1 MPNPLKYK
9 SVSLTLGA
17 YDKLVHV
24 ADVEDRSIGRQLSRL
39 VDQAYAEVKPMPYKE
54 LATNSS
60 TSRYGISSAHDSVI
74 END

>member
-9 SVSLTLGA
+9 SVSLTLSA

-39 VDQAYAEVKPMPYKE
+39 VDQAYENVRPMQPVPETK
-54 LATNSS
+54 N
-60 TSRYGISSAHDSVI
+60 RYGIESVL
-74 END
+74 ED

>member
-9 SVSLTLGA
+9 SVSLTLSA

-39 VDQAYAEVKPMPYKE
+39 VDQAYENVRPMQPFTETK
-54 LATNSS
+54 N
-60 TSRYGISSAHDSVI
+60 RYGIESVL
-74 END
+74 EDD